1 MALKESVIEHF
12 STRKHFDNTFDIMS
26 VKVLPG
32 EYFATKDNV
41 MITTLLGSCVSVCL
55 YDATAKVG
63 GMNHFLLPDGGDA
76 NDLLSSAGRYGVY
89 AMELLINHLIK
100 LGARREHFRAKVF
113 GGGSVIKG
121 MTTQNIGKKNVDFIQ
136 SYLQNEGISIES
148 SDLLDIYPR
157 RVNFFPSTGRV
168 MMKKLRQHHDTEAI
182 NCELRYRKAISSV
195 GKDNDSGDVD
205 LF

>member
-1 MALKESVIEHF
+1 MALKEAVIEHF
-12 STRKHFDNTFDIMS
+12 STRQHFDNTFDIMS

-32 EYFATKDNV
+32 EYYATKDEV

-55 YDATAKVG
+55 YDPTAKVG
-63 GMNHFLLPDGGDA
+63 GMNHFLLPEGGDA

-100 LGARREHFRAKVF
+100 LGARREHFKAKVF

-121 MTTQNIGKKNVDFIQ
+121 MTTHNIGKKNVDFIQ